1 MSEITFRT
9 ANKEDVPVI
18 VAMLADDDIGESR
31 EKKSDAGTPQ
41 EYFRAFEEMCCDP
54 GNRILLAELDG
65 RIVGSLQLVFIP
77 SLSRSGAKRA
87 IIEAV
92 RVTSDLRG
100 KNIGTA
106 LMRQAIAEARA
117 AGCGVVQLTS
127 DRRRS
132 RAHLF
137 YRRLGFEQSHIGFKL
152 ELGS

>member
-1 MSEITFRT
+1 MSEITFR
-9 ANKEDVPVI
+9 AARAEDVPAI
-18 VAMLADDDIGESR
+18 VAMLADDEIGESR
-31 EKKSDAGTPQ
+31 EKTGDDVPQ
-41 EYFRAFEEMCCDP
+41 EYSRAFEEMSCVP
-54 GNRILLAELDG
+54 GNRVLLAELDG

-117 AGCGVVQLTS
+117 AGCSVVQLTS

>member
-1 MSEITFRT
+1 MSEITFR
-9 ANKEDVPVI
+9 AARAEDVPAI
-18 VAMLADDDIGESR
+18 VAMLADDEIGESR
-31 EKKSDAGTPQ
+31 ERTGEGVPQ
-41 EYFRAFEEMCCDP
+41 EYFRAFEEMSCVR